1 MNEFFQKIIP
11 VIMIFFLGVLL
22 KKLKVLHDSDSDLF
36 LRLVFYVCLPAL
48 TIISTQKIILSW
60 KHVYIPFIPV
70 IIIMTTYF
78 IALLISRKIKLSR
91 ETRGTF
97 LVGSMIMN
105 TAFVFPFILS
115 AFGEKGFAF
124 ATIYQFG
131 TGILIFTFVY
141 YIAMRYSPANREGIK
156 IRKFLLLPPIWA
168 LIAGIIINLTGFNL
182 PHMLENFFEL
192 LSLPTIPLVMLSL
205 GVYFKPKMKN
215 SSRMLLVF
223 SVRIFGGFLISLLL
237 TSILNITGMI
247 RTIIIICSSAPVGYN
262 TLVFSLLEELDK
274 EFAANLVSISLL
286 LGMIYI
292 PALIYFMG

>member
-1 MNEFFQKIIP
+1 
-11 VIMIFFLGVLL
+11 MIFFLGVLL

-48 TIISTQKIILSW
+48 TIISTQKIILTW

-141 YIAMRYSPANREGIK
+141 YIAMRYSPASRAGIK